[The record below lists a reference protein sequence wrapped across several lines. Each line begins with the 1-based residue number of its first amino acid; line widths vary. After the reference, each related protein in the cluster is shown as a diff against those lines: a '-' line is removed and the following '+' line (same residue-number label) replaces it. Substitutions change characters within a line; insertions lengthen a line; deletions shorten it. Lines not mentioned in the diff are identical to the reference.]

1 MENIMSDEK
10 KTKESPNKT
19 SKKTDSASEP
29 TKSADSISKACELLG
44 KIDDFKRYAMP
55 TSSTLD
61 MINSASK
68 IAEIYSNPNSTI
80 ISAATKSLVSALGSY
95 NITGSSEIISKYNK
109 LQREILELKENNAQI
124 IEDLVGKKQ
133 QNKKLADE
141 LNSKNEELKQ
151 KNKLSNL
158 LNRVNS
164 QAQEKLFASEE
175 FQNQF
180 NNQTTNAFVVSIDI
194 RRSTDL
200 MLKAREPRLFAEFIS
215 SVARELRAVV
225 LGNYGIFDKFTGDGV
240 LAYFPDF
247 YSGKDAGFYCV
258 KTANE
263 CHEVFNSIYI
273 QHRNCFTTIT
283 KETGLGI
290 GIDYG
295 TINLQQIG
303 GELVIVGTP
312 VVYACRMAS
321 AKSGTTL
328 LNQPAFEQ
336 LLEKYSSCLDFV
348 ETDLEIKNEGVNL
361 AYRVQM
367 NQKKYTCSAPEW
379 TIENK
384 DK

>member
-1 MENIMSDEK
+1 MSDEK
-10 KTKESPNKT
+10 KAKESPSKT
-19 SKKTDSASEP
+19 SKKSETSVKPIKSEAVVSKASE
-29 TKSADSISKACELLG
+29 ILE
-44 KIDDFKRYAMP
+44 KINNLQKYNLP

-61 MINSASK
+61 IINSASK
-68 IAEIYSNPNSTI
+68 IAELYSNPNFSI
-80 ISAATKSLVSALGSY
+80 ATSVARSVSELLGSQG
-95 NITGSSEIISKYNK
+95 ISGRAEIISKYNK
-109 LQREILELKENNAQI
+109 LQRDILELKEDNAKI
-124 IEDLVGKKQ
+124 IEDLFSKKQ
-133 QNKKLADE
+133 QNKELAEE
-141 LNSKNEELKQ
+141 LNTKNEELKK

-164 QAQEKLFASEE
+164 QAQEKLFGSEE

-215 SVARELRAVV
+215 SVASELRAVV

-247 YSGKDAGFYCV
+247 YSGQDAGFYCV

-263 CHEVFNSIYI
+263 CHDVFNSIYT
-273 QHRNCFTTIT
+273 QHRKCFTTIT

-290 GIDYG
+290 GVDYG

-312 VVYACRMAS
+312 VVYACRMSS

-336 LLEKYSSCLDFV
+336 LLEKYSSCLDFI
-348 ETDLEIKNEGVNL
+348 ETDLEIKNEGVTL

-379 TIENK
+379 TTENE
-384 DK
+384 